1 MGIADKIIEALRE
14 KYRPLGIAVYGS
26 FADGSNNRNS
36 DFDALLLLPDGETG
50 HDDSVLFG
58 TELDVWLY
66 GAAHFA
72 APYDTEDFLQLH
84 DSVIVEDATGRL
96 SALRAEVNAHI
107 ESAPQ
112 KSEAENA
119 QSLSWCRKMLRRT
132 ERGDAEGCYRL
143 HWLLTDSLS
152 IYYDLRGEYYFG
164 PKKALRRMAN
174 TAPDDAAVYERA
186 LHEPSPEN
194 LAAWV
199 GVLEETFSRRYRP

>member
-1 MGIADKIIEALRE
+1 MDIRDTIVSALRE
-14 KYRPLGIAVYGS
+14 KYHPLGIAVYGS
-26 FADGSNNRNS
+26 FADGSNNQNS
-36 DFDALLLLPDGETG
+36 DFDALLLLPESEAG
-50 HDDSVLFG
+50 HDGSELFG

-66 GAAHFA
+66 GAAHFD
-72 APYDTEDFLQLH
+72 APYDVEDFLQLW

-96 SALRAEVNAHI
+96 SALRAEVYAHI
-107 ESAPQ
+107 ENAPR
-112 KSEAENA
+112 KTGAENA
-119 QSLSWCRKMLRRT
+119 HLLSWCRKMLRRT

-164 PKKALRRMAN
+164 PKKALRRMAK

-199 GVLEETFSRRYRP
+199 GVLEEPFSRRYRP

>member
-1 MGIADKIIEALRE
+1 MDIADKIIEALRE

-72 APYDTEDFLQLH
+72 APYDAEDFLQLH

-107 ESAPQ
+107 ESVPQ
-112 KSEAENA
+112 KTEAENA

-143 HWLLTDSLS
+143 HWLLADSLS

-164 PKKALRRMAN
+164 P
-174 TAPDDAAVYERA
+174 T
-186 LHEPSPEN
+186 
-194 LAAWV
+194 
-199 GVLEETFSRRYRP
+199 

>member
-72 APYDTEDFLQLH
+72 APYDAEDFLQLR
-84 DSVIVEDATGRL
+84 SEERRVGKEGR
-96 SALRAEVNAHI
+96 SR
-107 ESAPQ
+107 
-112 KSEAENA
+112 
-119 QSLSWCRKMLRRT
+119 W
-132 ERGDAEGCYRL
+132 
-143 HWLLTDSLS
+143 
-152 IYYDLRGEYYFG
+152 
-164 PKKALRRMAN
+164 
-174 TAPDDAAVYERA
+174 
-186 LHEPSPEN
+186 SP
-194 LAAWV
+194 
-199 GVLEETFSRRYRP
+199 YH

>member
-1 MGIADKIIEALRE
+1 MTR
-14 KYRPLGIAVYGS
+14 R
-26 FADGSNNRNS
+26 
-36 DFDALLLLPDGETG
+36 
-50 HDDSVLFG
+50 LFC
-58 TELDVWLY
+58 
-66 GAAHFA
+66 
-72 APYDTEDFLQLH
+72 
-84 DSVIVEDATGRL
+84 SCVIVEDVTGRL

-112 KSEAENA
+112 KTEAENA
-119 QSLSWCRKMLRRT
+119 QSLSWCRKMLQRT

-194 LAAWV
+194 LAAWI